1 MINLFDTGFNN
12 HTISW
17 ITLLNFIYVIIGW
30 VHCLVAYMFSCISV
44 NLLPYKIFNQVN
56 FINNNKNIHFL
67 NFTSEVIN
75 LVDINFNNYI
85 ISCINLLSSNSATLG
100 WIPYLV
106 ANKTLAIKYFDNTF
120 PFLIKHFI

>member
-1 MINLFDTGFNN
+1 
-12 HTISW
+12 
-17 ITLLNFIYVIIGW
+17 
-30 VHCLVAYMFSCISV
+30 MFSCISV

-85 ISCINLLSSNSATLG
+85 ISCINLLSSNSVTLG

-106 ANKTLAIKYFDNTF
+106 ANKTLAIKCFDNTF